1 MVTMSKEYMRN
12 YYLKN
17 KEKYKGKYNKEFYC
31 EHCNSTM
38 KMKHRSRH
46 LKTKKHLDNVN
57 AAQTPS
63 TEAESLRQ
71 QIKELVAAVRVLEN
85 AKLN

>member
-1 MVTMSKEYMRN
+1 MSKEYMRD

-17 KEKYKGKYNKEFYC
+17 KDNYKGKYNKEFYC
-31 EHCNSTM
+31 EHCNCTM

-57 AAQTPS
+57 AAQAPS
-63 TEAESLRQ
+63 LEAENLRK
-71 QIKELVAAVRVLEN
+71 QIKELVAAVHALEST
-85 AKLN
+85 KK